1 MKEEDN
7 DNRQQEGTQDIVDER
22 LQDVA
27 KTLQENENV
36 SIWSESILFFV
47 YKYSKY
53 TINTTTCFSGLEY

>member
-7 DNRQQEGTQDIVDER
+7 DNRQQEGIQDIVDER

-36 SIWSESILFFV
+36 SIWSESELLFV
-47 YKYSKY
+47 Y
-53 TINTTTCFSGLEY
+53 IVNTP